1 MDFEHLKISNQLC
14 FKIYSASRTMI
25 RLYKPIL
32 DKLKLTYPQY
42 ITMLVMWEKE
52 VIPFKEL
59 SNKLKL
65 KTGTLTPIIDK
76 LVKLGYIIKIK
87 DKKDDRKLLVELTDE
102 GRELKAEALKVPS
115 EIACKTSLDKDK
127 YVKYM
132 EMMDDLLGKLNEAE
146 KDKWGE

>member
-14 FKIYSASRTMI
+14 FKIYDASRTMI

-42 ITMLVMWEKE
+42 VTMLVVWENE

-76 LVKLGYIIKIK
+76 LVKQGYIIKIK
-87 DKKDDRKLLVELTDE
+87 DKKDDRKLLVELTDI
-102 GRELKAEALKVPS
+102 GRELKEEALKVPS
-115 EIACKTSLDKDK
+115 EIACKTNLSKEE

-132 EMMDDLLGKLNEAE
+132 KMMDELLEKLTESE
-146 KDKWGE
+146 KNKWGE